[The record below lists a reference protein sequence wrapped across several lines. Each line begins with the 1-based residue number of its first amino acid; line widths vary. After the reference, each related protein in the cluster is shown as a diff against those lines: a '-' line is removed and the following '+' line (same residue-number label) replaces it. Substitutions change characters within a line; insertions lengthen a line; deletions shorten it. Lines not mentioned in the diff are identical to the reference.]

1 MSGTA
6 RIGDV
11 GISPLGLGT
20 MSLTG
25 RGTWGEPA
33 DPAAARALLRRAADL
48 GVELF
53 DTADSYGPEVAE
65 NLVREALHPYD
76 GLLIA
81 TKGGFRRHGPHEWEA
96 DCRPESLRAACE
108 SSLRRLDVE
117 RIDLYQLHLVDP
129 RVPVEDSVGA
139 LAELREEGKIR
150 GIGVCNVGV
159 AHLERARRVT
169 AVVSVQNRFSL
180 AERSSTS
187 VLARCA
193 EGGLAFIAWAPL
205 AKGFLSRASGALAS
219 VGRAHGATPG
229 QVALA
234 WAIRHGAIPIPGTAS
249 VAHLEE
255 NARALAVE
263 LTDEE
268 AASLE
273 RDSLLGYRAKRLV
286 RKARARA
293 GRLKA
298 GVRRIG
304 R

>member
-1 MSGTA
+1 VTNLGA
-6 RIGDV
+6 
-11 GISPLGLGT
+11 SPLGLGT

-25 RGTWGEPA
+25 RGTWGQPA

-81 TKGGFRRHGPHEWEA
+81 TKGGFRRHGPHDWEA

-108 SSLRRLDVE
+108 SSHRRLQVE
-117 RIDLYQLHLVDP
+117 RIDLYQLHVVDP
-129 RVPVEDSVGA
+129 RVAVEDSVGA
-139 LAELREEGKIR
+139 LVELRDEGKIR
-150 GIGVCNVGV
+150 EIGVCNVNL
-159 AHLERARRVT
+159 AQLERARRVA

-180 AERSSTS
+180 AERSSAG

-193 EGGLAFIAWAPL
+193 EDGLAFIAWAPL

-219 VGRAHGATPG
+219 VAQAHDATPG

-234 WAIRHGAIPIPGTAS
+234 WAIRRGAIPIPGTAS

-255 NARALAVE
+255 NAGALAVE

-268 AASLE
+268 AAALE

-298 GVRRIG
+298 AVRRV
-304 R
+304 RR